1 MVAAP
6 PAATR
11 TAAATPGR
19 DRVNACM
26 PCMSLVLSMRPRGQL
41 SPPAFYSPACGEGRE
56 VADSK
61 PPKPTPE
68 EPTLAAPTVHIATR
82 RHAVD
87 LPESGISA
95 LTAQTPQLLSSPH
108 APVAELVDAPD
119 SKSGGGNI
127 VLVRVRPGAPVRLC
141 MFIWELS
148 SISASAGPCKICLM
162 QTRLTKC

>member
-41 SPPAFYSPACGEGRE
+41 SPPAFYSPACGESRE

-61 PPKPTPE
+61 PPNPTPE
-68 EPTLAAPTVHIATR
+68 EPTPAAPTVQLAPML
-82 RHAVD
+82 HAVG
-87 LPESGISA
+87 LPEAGISA
-95 LTAQTPQLLSSPH
+95 LTSRNLQGSP
-108 APVAELVDAPD
+108 
-119 SKSGGGNI
+119 
-127 VLVRVRPGAPVRLC
+127 
-141 MFIWELS
+141 
-148 SISASAGPCKICLM
+148 AS
-162 QTRLTKC
+162 